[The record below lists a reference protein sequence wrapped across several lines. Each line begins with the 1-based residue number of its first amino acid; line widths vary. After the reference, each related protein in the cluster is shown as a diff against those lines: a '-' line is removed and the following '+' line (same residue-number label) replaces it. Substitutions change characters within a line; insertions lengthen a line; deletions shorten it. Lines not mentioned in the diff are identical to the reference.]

1 MDESMKGRKNFEC
14 GANKTNYHT
23 INVNFGRDISNP
35 EEFYDIKV
43 AKEGDYY
50 PENGEKYEVFKA
62 AEVGNIFPL
71 YTKFAEAFGYCYTDE
86 KGNQKPVYMGCYGI
100 GSSRIMGLLVEQ
112 FHDEK
117 GIIWPMQIAP
127 FDIHLVG
134 LDLKNEE
141 VKSKVQ
147 QVYQALQEKKI
158 EVLFDDREDISAG
171 EKFSDA
177 DLIGIP
183 IRLVVSKRTGERIEF
198 KKRNESEAKLLSL
211 HELLTKR

>member
-1 MDESMKGRKNFEC
+1 
-14 GANKTNYHT
+14 
-23 INVNFGRDISNP
+23 
-35 EEFYDIKV
+35 
-43 AKEGDYY
+43 
-50 PENGEKYEVFKA
+50 
-62 AEVGNIFPL
+62 
-71 YTKFAEAFGYCYTDE
+71 
-86 KGNQKPVYMGCYGI
+86 
-100 GSSRIMGLLVEQ
+100 
-112 FHDEK
+112 
-117 GIIWPMQIAP
+117 MQIAP